1 MCVTIA
7 VPLLNFDDG
16 KVLSNIMQQSECT
29 IKISLVLHQS
39 ATTPPPCRPDPPGIT
54 IFFCLGWQ
62 IPGGGDEKRGQMPHP
77 PSTLQHFS
85 LIAQSNSA
93 AGID

>member
-7 VPLLNFDDG
+7 VPLLNIDDG

-29 IKISLVLHQS
+29 IKISLVMHQS
-39 ATTPPPCRPDPPGIT
+39 IPAALDGK
-54 IFFCLGWQ
+54 F
-62 IPGGGDEKRGQMPHP
+62 PGGGDEKRGQMPRP

-85 LIAQSNSA
+85 LTAQSNSA